1 MINMHNNILLCL
13 VIDTSDLKKCL
24 SIILLILI
32 NIQTYVGK
40 KISTNFYNNYKIN
53 IIFNM

>member
-1 MINMHNNILLCL
+1 MHNNILLCL